1 MNIQIA
7 ALCDAAADYNGKL
20 SLLGTFD
27 TIMARQLPAKHPQCS
42 VALRVVFDRSD
53 EGPHKIRVDLVDA
66 DGKSVMP
73 AIDIPYE
80 VSLTSD
86 AISLSR
92 NFVINIQQ
100 LKFNQ
105 AGYYAVA
112 IANDGQVM
120 VSIPLRVQVNQPDR
134 DQPTA

>member
-7 ALCDAAADYNGKL
+7 TLCDAAADYGGKL

-53 EGPHKIRVDLVDA
+53 EGSHRLRIDLVDA

-73 AIDIPYE
+73 AIDIPFE
-80 VSLTSD
+80 VKLPTD
-86 AISLSR
+86 AFHLSR
-92 NFVINIQQ
+92 NFIINMQQ
-100 LKFNQ
+100 LKFDQ
-105 AGYYAVA
+105 PGHFAVA
-112 IANDGQVM
+112 IAIDSHVET
-120 VSIPLRVQVNQPDR
+120 SIPLRVDVNLPER
-134 DQPTA
+134 SSP